1 MQHVQT
7 EAPRFVRDI
16 HSKALLNTDYNALQ
30 RHRKERI
37 YFQNQQ
43 NDINMLRSQ
52 VDELSKVR
60 EEMLEIKTLLIQF
73 FNTSKR
79 KSTYLST
86 NIG

>member
-7 EAPRFVRDI
+7 EDPRFVRDV

-30 RHRKERI
+30 RHRKERA
-37 YFQNQQ
+37 YFQKQQ

-60 EEMLEIKTLLIQF
+60 EEMLEIKGLLKEII
-73 FNTSKR
+73 K
-79 KSTYLST
+79 K
-86 NIG
+86 

>member
-7 EAPRFVRDI
+7 EDPRFVRDI

-60 EEMLEIKTLLIQF
+60 EEMLEIKGLLKEII
-73 FNTSKR
+73 K
-79 KSTYLST
+79 K
-86 NIG
+86 